1 MILWDWIIGISINF
15 TTLLPLLLPLLL
27 LLLCYYYYYYYYC
40 SDDNDNNYNTM
51 DIKQQIIEKM
61 LQLWGDMICISGL
74 AIKGLDSTNR
84 MFVVRVSRD
93 VEMQVRM
100 ALSSIIQIKKNK
112 LIIRTL
118 YVAGSSRYHSLSSW
132 LLLPLSS

>member
-1 MILWDWIIGISINF
+1 
-15 TTLLPLLLPLLL
+15 
-27 LLLCYYYYYYYYC
+27 
-40 SDDNDNNYNTM
+40 M

-118 YVAGSSRYHSLSSW
+118 YVAGSSRYHSLSS
-132 LLLPLSS
+132 